1 MEQDER
7 TQKRLQELARTA
19 YQREYVTFS
28 DFLDLHQL
36 HLLHSLSKKEL
47 GVDLRL
53 FGGYD
58 LAERQM
64 ASFIPDAFSYEIE
77 FPMKCLR
84 IRPLSAKYAEALTH
98 RDYLG
103 AVLNLGVDRCKIG
116 DIVVMEKEAWMFC
129 TEGIAPFLSQELC
142 RVRHTSVQAE
152 ILSQWEEFPGPRL
165 REITGTV
172 ASVRLDTVISLAF
185 SSSRSSLIGLIE
197 GGKVQ
202 VNGVLITSNGYRLK
216 DGDIISVRTMGKF
229 RYDTTMYQTKKGRY
243 SIRLYR
249 YQ

>member
-7 TQKRLQELARTA
+7 IQKRLLELARTA
-19 YQREYVTFS
+19 YQRDYVTFS

-47 GVDLRL
+47 GVALRL

-64 ASFIPDAFSYEIE
+64 ASFIPDAFSYEPE

-103 AVLNLGVDRCKIG
+103 AVLNLGVDRSKIG
-116 DIVVMEKEAWMFC
+116 DIVVREQEAWMFC

-142 RVRHTSVQAE
+142 RVRHTSVSTE

-165 REITGTV
+165 QEITGTV
-172 ASVRLDTVISLAF
+172 ASVRLDAVISLAF
-185 SSSRSSLIGLIE
+185 SSSRSSLMGLIE
-197 GGKVQ
+197 GGEVF
-202 VNGVLITSNGYRLK
+202 VNGALVTSNGYRLK